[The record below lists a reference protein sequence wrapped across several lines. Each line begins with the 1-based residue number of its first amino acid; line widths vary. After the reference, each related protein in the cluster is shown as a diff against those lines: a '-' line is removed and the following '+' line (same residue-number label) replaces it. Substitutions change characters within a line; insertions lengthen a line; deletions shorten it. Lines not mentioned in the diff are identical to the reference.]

1 MPLTR
6 LDNLISSKTGKY
18 LYVSP
23 DDFNA
28 TDSLSNRGNSPVTP
42 FKSIQRAFLEIARYS
57 YTPGPS
63 NDRFDQFTVMLMPGI
78 HYIDNRPGLVD
89 TSGIEAFDFSQAL
102 ESWGDDPILDISNP
116 DNVLYK
122 FNNTEGGAIIPRG
135 SSLVGYDLRRTTVR
149 PLYVPEPS
157 SVTYPRS
164 AIFNVTGGCYFWQ
177 FTIKDGQ
184 TTAESPLYNPSI
196 GSGEVYYDPYDFTK
210 KAIPNFSHHKL
221 TVFEYADK
229 EELQLYYRKVAKA
242 FEKYQPTI
250 NTSVNGVP
258 EFDFNVQENRIV
270 GPLSDS
276 RVIESLKFNDIAGTS
291 SCNIEVTT
299 KVDHGYF
306 AGQFVAISGT
316 DIDEEIEGFWPIYE
330 ISDDPRKFSY
340 RVPFVVSGIGQGLTD
355 NKEVSVN
362 SAPALGQNAQV
373 LAEVDSVESASPYVF
388 NVSIRSVWG
397 ICGIWANGLKA
408 TGFKS
413 MVIAQYT
420 GVSLQRDDRAF
431 IRYDEYANTW
441 NQASLVDAFATVPYH
456 AKGDSYWKDDWRNF
470 HVRASDD
477 AFIQNVSIF
486 AVGFAD
492 HFLMESGGDM
502 SITNS
507 NSNFGNTSLHAIGF
521 KGFSFNQDKA
531 GYITDI
537 IPPSQVVEDETNVEK
552 VLYYTLDVQGTKAE
566 FQSAGVYKKLF
577 LGGVDLDNPLVRPA
591 ATIGG
596 YRIGAK
602 SGDTLYV
609 KDGGIFEAELS
620 PTGFVKYIA
629 KASTLNPTT
638 FTIDNNN
645 VDGANLIESN
655 RTMIQEE
662 VFGYILEKY
671 PRLQNISYV
680 NPALNPA
687 ANRYFDAKNLILANR
702 QEIVDTAFDQMV
714 ETFGIGNIQGV
725 ADGKCKRDIGFIVD
739 AVAEDLRD
747 GGNRNIIEATKFYFD
762 GNDAPITNGLVG
774 EEDQSVFAFNR
785 ARDLCKKAIANL
797 LTVKATIYDPNPNSP
812 LAPYGIVAGNT
823 GSAALGLDSEGV
835 TIDAANLKDPAS
847 RYKDARNRIVANREF
862 ILDAAVAEI
871 AVYHPDFVIPGLNGN
886 HSTTRFA
893 DAYKSIRRNSKEIR
907 DNALAAINLAHPDF
921 YFPGDPQTDERSR
934 YADAHRLIQANKDEI
949 LDRSLAQI
957 AVEHPDF
964 YFPGEP
970 QTDGGSRYA
979 DSYRLI
985 QQNRTEIVDTAWTN
999 MVGAYPGVASVET
1012 KCKRDIGIFVD
1023 SISLDIFMG
1032 GNKYA
1037 RKFISEY
1044 FDDNGNPINNG
1055 LVGEET
1061 ESQRAFEEARDLMK
1075 QAITNQLSVQDL
1087 SITPDS
1093 ATGNNLDPTS
1103 CADVQSAIDS
1113 LTTIVTDVLQ
1123 AGTLSGMVAETGYTS
1138 GVVETKCRRDI
1149 GYFVDAV
1156 SLDLFINGNEYSH
1169 RFAAEYFS
1177 NATTPITNGLVGE
1190 EAQSITAFN
1199 KAADMMKKALTNQ
1212 LYEKDLTVTADNSP
1226 GNPYGQVT
1234 QSFTPHF
1241 ATYDPNT
1248 GVTVLSIAKHG
1259 LSVGDFIELA
1269 TGSIQFTCDLDGN
1282 NQIAGYPRSGDP
1294 AWQKLIRIDAV
1305 TVDTITINVG
1315 DGNTNFSNHTFSTAQ
1330 TGAVTFA
1337 GNTANQN
1344 KEQQLLCSDVQ
1355 SAVDSLSSIIT
1366 TIIATG
1372 NLSTLPLEINKGQGG
1387 PGETKCARDIGYFI
1401 DAIAVDVYTGSNKH
1415 TRTFIQQYFDG
1426 NAPITNGLLGEES
1439 ESVTA
1444 FGAASDFMIKAVT
1457 NQLYD
1462 KDLTVTP
1469 DPLTNDNQDPN
1480 SCANVQSEISV
1491 LATYVT
1497 DAITAGNLNNLPA
1510 ETPSSLEAAEIKC
1523 RRDIGHV
1530 VDAIAQD
1537 LWFGG
1542 NEYTIAATKEYFNGN
1557 SLITN
1562 GVDNEVGPAITCF
1575 KRAEDL
1581 MQRALNNV
1589 YYDRDLNITLDTI
1602 GDPTIVGDI
1611 ECDAHDMVLANVD
1624 FIAAEAYERMLAAY
1638 PSYTPSAGNTA
1649 QDCRDD
1655 VVSVLKEVMWDV
1667 KFGGN
1672 SKTYDAANIYVT
1684 NYDYRDGNTV
1694 ETFIDAERDE
1704 AAKVMT
1710 EAKNIA
1716 MQVIKNE
1723 AVSVSAG
1730 NSLTQSI
1737 DTTIVNDWDADALLP
1752 RCGSAVAAVDTL
1764 MGIIIQAIGNDSGVG
1779 TLTATR
1785 TTGAPADPAYNTAVN
1800 LSSASGSTLSFTV
1813 GTSTH
1818 VYPHTFVKAL
1828 PGAIVSGGAYD
1839 HRFVSV
1845 AADAVGWAGGG
1856 SLTPINATYDATT
1869 GLFVIY
1875 TQNAH
1880 GLNAGSSVT
1889 LADNSFTF
1897 KCAMDDYTAQK
1908 SYPRPGVDP
1917 YAGQSIT
1924 IASVTDRSIT
1934 LNVGTSPLVEHD
1946 VTDATYDPAT
1956 GVVTVTTSA
1965 PHNIDASTS
1974 IRIKTE
1980 SLTFTCTKDQNVTT
1994 HSYPRAAKAYQPAT
2008 YAEGNCSDVL
2018 ATVNTLTSIVCDALV
2033 AGNLDDLPSLS
2044 TGNWDCANVRSSIEN
2059 LFDII
2064 TDAISSGSIADLPVV
2079 NPGDFTL
2086 NATSSKCYRDVAYIV
2101 DAIAN
2106 DLKYGGNI
2114 NSVQAG
2120 EAYFV
2125 GTSSTRGYTP
2135 TDATYDPATGDFTV
2149 TIGNHGIEVGRRIR
2163 LADNG
2168 FTFTCGMDNDQTQ
2181 KTYPR
2186 PGIDP
2191 YAGRSIQVTAVTP
2204 TTVTVNV
2211 GASGPNVSFTPSN
2224 ATYDPTTG
2232 VMEITI
2238 GAHTLSVGEGVVLED
2253 NSFTFTCALDNNAT
2267 QHTYPRPGTDPFA
2280 GRSIAIEAVT
2290 ATTIT
2295 VNVGTSSDTSAHT
2308 FVTAANDAV
2317 KHLPQT
2323 VHTFVSA
2330 TTDSVIAGGAQ
2341 LEYIDGEKAETI
2353 DAWNYVGSMAIAAMR
2368 NFDFVAWGCGTV
2380 DQSDIVDVGDTSGIL
2395 IGMRVEEYLASAYRT
2410 ADGAPGLLK
2419 DEAKDPATKA
2429 NYLVTSTIPAET
2441 YVKEIIDSTTIRL
2454 GVKDSRLDT
2463 GNSVVATDTYTAGG
2477 ALHLHFML
2485 EEGAW
2490 ADTLPQTVTVA
2501 PESEDPDVI
2510 ADTTVSTS
2518 QRECASTAAAIIQL
2532 TDNITTIIE
2541 TGLTKIV
2548 NGVTVPTVDRV
2559 EPTFNTAL
2567 LAQRATIW
2575 TIDIDGSG
2583 APNPHDFE
2591 TGTPVRLVPRPR
2603 FDRSSGKFVDVDK
2616 RLVRLP
2622 NGFDTNTTYYVIAP
2636 GRSTREG
2643 GVEYNNSVYFN
2654 GQDQTK
2660 LMLATSKENAA
2671 AGIYIYASEVDVID
2685 PDVEIDMYQFVL
2697 DNKYDLITYIAETN
2711 TSVDGGIQTDIAHF
2725 FDVPSASTTPQTVFF
2740 RGVSGATPPILA
2752 QDFQSD
2758 PAVAAPNANFIDPN
2772 KEFYVRYVSPKVF
2785 TIHKTQSD
2793 AQNNLDPIKLN
2804 PGEKGFRV
2812 FMNKKRSPM
2821 RFDPTFTDAV
2831 TTTGKWYLQTAD
2843 NITGETDQTVID
2855 KQIYSLLGSSDYQGK
2870 DSTTDTWYERVN
2882 DTREANDR
2890 TYKLRYVIPKYIENA
2905 RDPINGFV
2913 LKTRTDDTRKLVPQK
2928 ILLKPVSGNVYG
2940 ARFAVPGGTEYIG
2953 DTIEQLRAN
2962 NLTPAEDGYDPYN
2975 APIYARFTSGIQA
2988 TIQSGRYITDRLDEN
3003 IQYLELTVFD
3013 HTVDTVNFS
3022 GLRNEIFTTVKITA
3036 PQGGTFVTN
3045 KTQSIS
3051 TNTIGFSGNSS
3062 GTAYIHGY
3070 YNVGGDHYLIIK
3082 GISGAKGSASL
3093 EYSEFQSTRF
3103 QQGAVFADMLE
3114 DQDMGKS
3121 LPLKT
3126 HIKKNYPEYYY
3137 KQNGSNVYT
3146 ITPGDTIQD
3155 SAGNQYYVETVED
3168 TGVIEDTF
3176 YIFDSA
3182 ELQKRIF
3189 GQQDGIYYLTAL
3201 RGNISPFPQGAG
3213 VSTNFRKFKFSQPV
3227 GKLYPL
3233 NYRNDPLWFKK
3244 DGTSNEEKDYYAQL
3258 IDPPQSYSA
3267 ADNYIHGK
3275 VTVNDVKGSVTRE
3288 LVIDLLKQP
3297 AFIENEYTTDTQ
3309 DLKTVIEAQQGNA
3322 SAGSED
3328 RVIPIAGDNR
3338 VWTDQ
3343 RYYVE
3348 LRRPSIAR
3356 AGNHTFEYLGFGPG
3370 NYSTGLPARQEIV
3383 LTPDEDFYAQSK
3395 KQDAGIVFYTG
3406 INSQGDLYI
3415 GNRRINAITG
3425 EETFIDRAL
3434 LADDGDEDDVI
3445 GQLVTS
3451 FETPVT
3457 FNQNITIVGGDDG
3470 TLVSNFNSPIT
3481 ITCADGPIPPS
3492 QMQNQGVPLIIKSF
3506 VHSVDYKG
3514 NPQDSEG
3521 LDRDLFPL
3529 NNFGDNAGDIR
3540 IGKNRIDSAIFAFN
3554 PRGGIGQGYKIQTHA
3569 PGGVASNLTPNQD
3582 GLVSAGGSKLNVAQ
3596 TVSYTNV
3603 LPDTGDILLKGGSIN
3618 KNGSLGWV
3626 FANIFNQIPSDPTDP
3641 ARKIA
3646 SIEVRVDQN
3655 TNIGILT
3662 FIDANSDAVSV
3673 SSLGIK
3679 STSEIKLENINYS
3692 NALNGT
3698 WKVLSTTE
3706 YPYNPASNVV
3716 YFLITSRTG
3725 SPIPAF
3731 GGTNWTTFVNDPNNP
3746 SPNAKVSSSNSN
3758 WKETMIIG
3766 GEALRTETETYGDFK
3781 LGINTVARANH
3792 EAYLNGFVESLN
3804 TDPRANLDIVGNA
3817 YISGRKMSD
3826 WLSEDNYNAR
3836 ERNRISDALVVGW
3849 EDEASPNSN
3858 VIDQV
3863 RAALRVST
3871 ETVAIT
3877 ESGRGNNENKVGI
3890 NVTDAELDRALV
3902 VRGDARFT
3910 EDVRFERDIEINGD
3924 GSVAEIRTSETVGT
3938 FNFVND
3944 TNFTGIINIANY
3956 VTSQANIANLAE
3968 IITLGNDTTADQFIR
3983 IGQTSLHSNV
3993 FLGVTPDDRP
4003 SDNALTISKVEIGGA
4018 YSSSES
4024 LSFTR
4029 IKTKSFKV
4037 DGDFQLGARRTIND
4051 TVTLSTTAGQVDFF
4065 SNSGSASVINFGLNA
4080 SEINIAGQGGTTTI
4094 NNQLEVIASA
4104 EFKGDVKICGG
4115 IASFAFDGA
4124 RGQLG
4129 SAVASH
4135 EDGIISDTQFN
4146 KNVDI
4151 INVKVLTSAEAGYN
4165 EVDTAGNG
4173 AWGGAGFQAPRANL
4187 GGTPVIEPQDL
4198 PALSGDEYYIPLLRA
4213 PLDAQGG
4220 QYYAENDFIII
4231 NSGVGVS
4238 THPEIVQIVEL
4249 TRTTIAPYYIKV
4261 RRQPPSIGTFTAV
4274 LDTHPD
4280 RTPIYKVNIQFDAT
4294 WLEQDVD
4301 ASTDPAPIYLSEFG
4315 GALVP
4320 NVDYVILDREDTNGD
4335 GIFNQGEVIKVG
4347 DPREQNVQRF
4357 VITDCGDPETEVFVV
4372 DSVTGDITIGGT
4384 TEINNTLT
4392 IKGGCGTVNQVEFTG
4407 STQANTNKITNLI
4420 ITTPNATLADIQVG
4434 DYIQVITNEAP
4445 ITIVQDT
4452 YIERIV
4458 PDSNELWLSEVIGG
4472 GQIVSGIQFVAER
4485 NEKFIINAGQEDQ
4498 PVWQTDTCT
4507 GTTTLGNWIGR
4518 MEIEFARDSQ
4528 PSTSDRDQWIS
4539 LVKQN
4544 LGTQNHPIVV
4554 SYQED
4559 PAVIND
4565 GGPSTTIRAAVQ
4577 TGSTTSRYQIPV
4589 QGLGVN
4595 DGKFQ
4600 VGDYIVTGSTSSFGS
4615 SGFVNVLLIVD
4626 VIDTATPT
4634 LVADYIA
4641 TSDETGMFG
4650 SGNEPPETAEFTIG
4664 DLVRRVIRHS
4674 EYGNILDIEVRTRVQ
4689 SGVSTEYISVILD
4702 KGYIAQTKLDYNQW
4716 LDFDNLPTT
4725 GNYAKTPGIM
4735 RLVARLE
4742 GTKHKAVMNEQQRD
4756 GAIPFRRGNFY
4767 LANDF
4772 EMIGGNLHI
4781 KDSVGESTIF
4791 RVFNDDGH
4799 ADHQGLIQWNA
4810 GIIGRGDF
4818 YLFGTSC
4825 PENVLFNPDDDTP
4838 TFSVDNFGNATVQTT
4853 LNITGVAAATPSPT
4867 SEPFRIGNLGPN
4879 GANDFTVKQDQSIDA
4894 FGFTNFYTTTG
4905 GRHTRYISAAST
4917 EEELNLKSNIIYMVN
4932 VQAAQTLIVTLPE
4945 TAQTGD
4951 VIRIIEVGGNLRY
4964 DTSLVVR
4971 TPETSGTTIQG
4982 DAQGTL
4988 LGGRLTTYPSGEL
5001 VVQTPNAAFGLVY
5014 LGSTDSNNQTGIP
5027 TSVQG
5032 WWLMEV

>member
-89 TSGIEAFDFSQAL
+89 TSGIDAFDYSQAL
-102 ESWGDDPILDISNP
+102 ESWGEDPILDISNP

-184 TTAESPLYNPSI
+184 TTAESPLYNSSI

-276 RVIESLKFNDIAGTS
+276 RVIESLKFNDIPGTS

-316 DIDEEIEGFWPIYE
+316 DIDEEIEGFWPIYD

-537 IPPSQVVEDETNVEK
+537 IPPAQVVEDETNVEK

-566 FQSAGVYKKLF
+566 FQSSGVYKKLF

-629 KASTLNPTT
+629 KASTLNPTS

-687 ANRYFDAKNLILANR
+687 AGRYFDAKNLILANR

-747 GGNRNIIEATKFYFD
+747 GGNRNIIEATRFYFD

-774 EEDQSVFAFNR
+774 EENQSVFAFNR

-797 LTVKATIYDPNPNSP
+797 LTVKATIYDPDPNSI
-812 LAPYGIVAGNT
+812 LAPYGIVAGST

-835 TIDAANLKDPAS
+835 TVDAANKQDPAG

-862 ILDAAVAEI
+862 ILDAAIAEI
-871 AVYHPDFVIPGLNGN
+871 AVYHPDFVIPGLDAN
-886 HSTTRFA
+886 HTSTRFA

-907 DNALAAINLAHPDF
+907 DRALAAIAVSHPDF
-921 YFPGDPQTDERSR
+921 YFPGDPQTDDGSR
-934 YADAHRLIQANKDEI
+934 FADSYRLIQQNKDEI
-949 LDRSLAQI
+949 QDRALAQI
-957 AVEHPDF
+957 AIDHPDF
-964 YFPGEP
+964 YFPGDA
-970 QTDGGSRYA
+970 QTTATSRFA

-985 QQNRTEIVDTAWTN
+985 QQNRTEIIDTAWTN
-999 MVGAYPGVASVET
+999 MVGAYPGVAGTET
-1012 KCKRDIGIFVD
+1012 KCKRDIGYFTD
-1023 SISLDIFMG
+1023 AISLDLFMG

-1037 RKFISEY
+1037 RKFVSMY
-1044 FDDNGNPINNG
+1044 FDGNGPISNG

-1061 ESQRAFEEARDLMK
+1061 ESIRAFEEARDLMK
-1075 QAITNQLSVQDL
+1075 QAVANQLSVQDL
-1087 SITPDS
+1087 SITPDPD
-1093 ATGNNLDPTS
+1093 TGSNLDPTS
-1103 CADVQSAIDS
+1103 CSNVQSAITS
-1113 LTTIVTDVLQ
+1113 LTDVVTDQIL
-1123 AGTLSGMVAETGYTS
+1123 AGSLANLPPETPYTS
-1138 GVVETKCRRDI
+1138 EVGELKCRRDI
-1149 GYFVDAV
+1149 GYFIDAV
-1156 SLDLFINGNEYSH
+1156 ALDLFINGNEYSY
-1169 RFAAEYFS
+1169 RFAAEYFD
-1177 NATTPITNGLVGE
+1177 NAGDPISNGLVGE
-1190 EAQSITAFN
+1190 TAESITAFN
-1199 KAADMMKKALTNQ
+1199 KARDMMKLAITNS
-1212 LYEKDLTVTADNSP
+1212 LYVKDLTLTADP
-1226 GNPYGQVT
+1226 VT
-1234 QSFTPHF
+1234 
-1241 ATYDPNT
+1241 
-1248 GVTVLSIAKHG
+1248 
-1259 LSVGDFIELA
+1259 GD
-1269 TGSIQFTCDLDGN
+1269 
-1282 NQIAGYPRSGDP
+1282 NQDP
-1294 AWQKLIRIDAV
+1294 A
-1305 TVDTITINVG
+1305 
-1315 DGNTNFSNHTFSTAQ
+1315 SC
-1330 TGAVTFA
+1330 
-1337 GNTANQN
+1337 AN
-1344 KEQQLLCSDVQ
+1344 VQ
-1355 SAVDSLSSIIT
+1355 SAIDTLATAVT
-1366 TIIATG
+1366 TIIASG
-1372 NLSTLPLEINKGQGG
+1372 NLETLPIELNKGSGG

-1401 DAIAVDVYTGSNKH
+1401 DAVAVDVYTGSNKH

-1426 NAPITNGLLGEES
+1426 NAPISNGLIGEES
-1439 ESVTA
+1439 ESNTA
-1444 FGAASDFMIKAVT
+1444 FAAAADWMNKAVT

-1462 KDLTVTP
+1462 RDLTVTA

-1480 SCANVQSEISV
+1480 SCANVQSQISI

-1510 ETPSSLEAAEIKC
+1510 ETPSSLETAEIKC
-1523 RRDIGHV
+1523 RRDIGYV

-1562 GVDNEVGPAITCF
+1562 GVDNEIDPSITCF
-1575 KRAEDL
+1575 KRAADL
-1581 MQRALNNV
+1581 MNRAVNNQ
-1589 YYDRDLNITLDTI
+1589 YYDRDLTITLDQI
-1602 GDPTIVGDI
+1602 GDPAFVADI
-1611 ECDAHDMVLANVD
+1611 HADAFNLVLDNKE
-1624 FIAAEAYERMLAAY
+1624 FIAKEAYERMKAAY
-1638 PSYTPSAGNTA
+1638 PAYTPQGDNTE
-1649 QDCRDD
+1649 QDCLDD
-1655 VVSVLKEVMWDV
+1655 VYDVLEEVMWDV

-1672 SKTYDAANIYVT
+1672 SKTYDAANVYVT
-1684 NYDYRDGNTV
+1684 NTFNGNPV

-1704 AAKVMT
+1704 AAKVFL

-1716 MQVIKNE
+1716 IQCLRNE

-1730 NSLTQSI
+1730 NSLTQKF
-1737 DTTIVNDWDADALLP
+1737 DTTIVDDWDDDAAPLP
-1752 RCGSAVAAVDTL
+1752 KCGSAAGAVDTL
-1764 MGIIIQAIGNDSGVG
+1764 MDVIIGAIGTDAGVG
-1779 TLTATR
+1779 NLNGVTR
-1785 TTGAPADPAYNTAVN
+1785 TAPTQPTTY
-1800 LSSASGSTLSFTV
+1800 TL
-1813 GTSTH
+1813 
-1818 VYPHTFVKAL
+1818 
-1828 PGAIVSGGAYD
+1828 
-1839 HRFVSV
+1839 
-1845 AADAVGWAGGG
+1845 
-1856 SLTPINATYDATT
+1856 
-1869 GLFVIY
+1869 
-1875 TQNAH
+1875 
-1880 GLNAGSSVT
+1880 
-1889 LADNSFTF
+1889 
-1897 KCAMDDYTAQK
+1897 
-1908 SYPRPGVDP
+1908 
-1917 YAGQSIT
+1917 
-1924 IASVTDRSIT
+1924 
-1934 LNVGTSPLVEHD
+1934 
-1946 VTDATYDPAT
+1946 
-1956 GVVTVTTSA
+1956 
-1965 PHNIDASTS
+1965 
-1974 IRIKTE
+1974 
-1980 SLTFTCTKDQNVTT
+1980 
-1994 HSYPRAAKAYQPAT
+1994 
-2008 YAEGNCSDVL
+2008 GNCSDVL
-2018 ATVNTLTSIVCDALV
+2018 ATIDTLTGIICDALK
-2033 AGNLDDLPSLS
+2033 AGSLTDLPSLS

-2064 TDAISSGSIADLPVV
+2064 TTAISSGSLDELPVV
-2079 NPGDFTL
+2079 NKGDFTL
-2086 NATSSKCYRDVAYIV
+2086 NAQASKCYRDVAYIV

-2125 GTSSTRGYTP
+2125 G
-2135 TDATYDPATGDFTV
+2135 
-2149 TIGNHGIEVGRRIR
+2149 
-2163 LADNG
+2163 
-2168 FTFTCGMDNDQTQ
+2168 M
-2181 KTYPR
+2181 
-2186 PGIDP
+2186 
-2191 YAGRSIQVTAVTP
+2191 
-2204 TTVTVNV
+2204 
-2211 GASGPNVSFTPSN
+2211 
-2224 ATYDPTTG
+2224 
-2232 VMEITI
+2232 
-2238 GAHTLSVGEGVVLED
+2238 
-2253 NSFTFTCALDNNAT
+2253 
-2267 QHTYPRPGTDPFA
+2267 
-2280 GRSIAIEAVT
+2280 
-2290 ATTIT
+2290 
-2295 VNVGTSSDTSAHT
+2295 
-2308 FVTAANDAV
+2308 
-2317 KHLPQT
+2317 
-2323 VHTFVSA
+2323 
-2330 TTDSVIAGGAQ
+2330 Q

-2429 NYLVTSTIPAET
+2429 NYLVTSTIPADT

-2454 GVKDSRLDT
+2454 GVKGSRLDS

-2501 PESEDPDVI
+2501 PEGEDPDVI

-2575 TIDIDGSG
+2575 TIDTDGSG

-2711 TSVDGGIQTDIAHF
+2711 TEVDGGIQTDIAHF
-2725 FDVPSASTTPQTVFF
+2725 FDVPSGSTTPQTVFF

-2758 PAVAAPNANFIDPN
+2758 PAVAAPNANYIDPN
-2772 KEFYVRYVSPKVF
+2772 REFFVRYVSPKVF

-2855 KQIYSLLGSSDYQGK
+2855 KQIYTLLGSSDYQGK

-2940 ARFAVPGGTEYIG
+2940 ARFAVPGGVEYIG
-2953 DTIEQLRAN
+2953 DTIEQLQAN
-2962 NLTPAEDGYDPYN
+2962 NLTPTEDGYDPYN

-2988 TIQSGRYITDRLDEN
+2988 TIQSGRYITDALDEN

-3036 PQGGTFVTN
+3036 PQGGAFVTN
-3045 KTQSIS
+3045 KTQSIAS
-3051 TNTIGFSGNSS
+3051 NTVGFSGNSS

-3082 GISGAKGSASL
+3082 GISGAKGTASL

-3126 HIKKNYPEYYY
+3126 HIRKNYPEYYY

-3182 ELQKRIF
+3182 ELQRRIF

-3244 DGTSNEEKDYYAQL
+3244 DGTSNEEKNYYAQL

-3297 AFIENEYTTDTQ
+3297 AFVENDYTTDTQ
-3309 DLKTVIEAQQGNA
+3309 DLKTVIKAQQGNA

-3506 VHSVDYKG
+3506 VHSVDYNG
-3514 NPQDSEG
+3514 NPQDADG

-3540 IGKNRIDSAIFAFN
+3540 IGKNRIDSAIFGFN
-3554 PRGGIGQGYKIQTHA
+3554 PRGGVGQGYKIQTHA

-3582 GLVSAGGSKLNVAQ
+3582 GLVSTGGSKLNAAQ

-3662 FIDANSDAVSV
+3662 FIDANSDAVSI

-3692 NALNGT
+3692 SALNGT
-3698 WKVLSTTE
+3698 WKVLSTTD
-3706 YPYNPASNVV
+3706 YPYDGASNVV
-3716 YFLITSRTG
+3716 YFLITTRTG

-3731 GGTNWTTFVNDPNNP
+3731 GGTNWTTFVNDPNTP

-3758 WKETMIIG
+3758 WKETMVIG

-3781 LGINTVARANH
+3781 LGINTIARANH

-3804 TDPRANLDIVGNA
+3804 TDPRANLDVIGNA

-3826 WLSEDNYNAR
+3826 WLTEDNYNDR
-3836 ERNRISDALVVGW
+3836 ERNRISDAFVVGW

-3871 ETVAIT
+3871 ETSVIT
-3877 ESGRGNNENKVGI
+3877 EAGRGNNENKVGI

-3910 EDVRFERDIEINGD
+3910 EDVRFERDIEVNGD
-3924 GSVAEIRTSETVGT
+3924 GAIAEIRTSETVGT
-3938 FNFVND
+3938 FNIVND

-3968 IITLGNDTTADQFIR
+3968 SITIGNDTEEDQFIR
-3983 IGQTSLHSNV
+3983 IGQTSLHSNI

-4029 IKTKSFKV
+4029 VKTKSLKA

-4104 EFKGDVKICGG
+4104 KFNGDVTICGG

-4124 RGQLG
+4124 RAQLG
-4129 SAVASH
+4129 SAIATH
-4135 EDGIISDTQFN
+4135 EDGIISETIFN

-4151 INVKVLTSAEAGYN
+4151 INVKVLNSSDAGYN

-4173 AWGGAGFQAPRANL
+4173 TWGGAGFQAPRANL
-4187 GGTPVIEPQDL
+4187 GGTPVVEPQDL
-4198 PALSGDEYYIPLLRA
+4198 PELSGDEYYLPLLRA

-4249 TRTTIAPYYIKV
+4249 TRTNTAPYYIKV

-4274 LDTHPD
+4274 LSTHPD

-4315 GALVP
+4315 GALVA

-4335 GIFNQGEVIKVG
+4335 GSFDQGEVIKVG
-4347 DPREQNVQRF
+4347 NPREQNVQRF
-4357 VITDCGDPETEVFVV
+4357 VITDCGDPETEVFSV
-4372 DSVTGDITIGGT
+4372 DSVNGNIVIGGT
-4384 TEINNTLT
+4384 TTINNTLT
-4392 IKGGCGTVNQVEFTG
+4392 VKGGCGTVSNIEFTG
-4407 STQANTNKITNLI
+4407 DTQANTNIITNLS
-4420 ITTPNATLADIQVG
+4420 ITTANKTLDDIKVG
-4434 DYIQVITNEAP
+4434 DYIRVLTNEAP

-4452 YIERIV
+4452 YIERINV
-4458 PDSNELWLSEVIGG
+4458 DNNELWLSEVIGG
-4472 GQIVSGIQFVAER
+4472 GQIVSGITFAAER
-4485 NEKFIINAGQEDQ
+4485 NEKFIINSGEEDQ

-4507 GTTTLGNWIGR
+4507 GSTTLGNWIGR

-4528 PSTSDRDQWIS
+4528 PSTADRDTWID

-4544 LGTQNHPIVV
+4544 LGTQDHPIVW

-4559 PAVIND
+4559 PAVINE

-4577 TGSTTSRYQIPV
+4577 KGSSAVIYQIPV
-4589 QGLGVN
+4589 QSIGEGT
-4595 DGKFQ
+4595 GQFQ
-4600 VGDYIVTGSTSSFGS
+4600 EGDYIVVGAASAFGAA
-4615 SGFVNVLLIVD
+4615 GFVNIFRID
-4626 VIDTATPT
+4626 GVISGATPT
-4634 LVADYIA
+4634 LIAEYVATADKF
-4641 TSDETGMFG
+4641 GMFG
-4650 SGNEPPETAEFTIG
+4650 SGNEPPETTEFAIG

-4674 EYGNILDIEVRTRVQ
+4674 EFANILDIEVRTRVI

-4716 LDFDNLPTT
+4716 LDFDNLPTLS
-4725 GNYAKTPGIM
+4725 GYAKTPGIM
-4735 RLVARLE
+4735 RLAARLE
-4742 GTKHKAVMNEQQRD
+4742 GTQHKPVMNEQRRD

-4772 EMIGGNLHI
+4772 EMIGGNLLI
-4781 KDSVGESTIF
+4781 KDSVAESTIF

-4799 ADHQGLIQWNA
+4799 PDHQGLLQWNA
-4810 GIIGRGDF
+4810 GVIGRGDF

-4825 PENVLFNPDDDTP
+4825 PENVLFNPDDDIP
-4838 TFSVDNFGNATVQTT
+4838 SFSVDNFGNATVQTT
-4853 LNITGVAAATPSPT
+4853 LSITGTAAASPSPT
-4867 SEPFRIGNLGPN
+4867 NEPFRIGNLGPN

-4894 FGFTNFYTTTG
+4894 FGFSNFYTSSG

-4917 EEELNLKSNIIYMVN
+4917 EEELNLQSNIVYMVN
-4932 VQAAQTLIVTLPE
+4932 VQASQTLIVTLPDGP
-4945 TAQTGD
+4945 QTGD
-4951 VIRIIEVGGNLRY
+4951 VIRLIEVGGNLRY
-4964 DTSLVVR
+4964 DTTLVIR
-4971 TPETSGTTIQG
+4971 TPEASGTPIQG
-4982 DAQGTL
+4982 DSTGTL

-5001 VVQTPNAAFGLVY
+5001 VVQTPNAAFGLIY
-5014 LGSTDSNNQTGIP
+5014 LGSTDSNQQTGIP